1 MEKDATNNNHLGKGR
16 GERRGDSRG
25 DLGVVFDLF
34 DNKEV
39 IDL

>member
-1 MEKDATNNNHLGKGR
+1 MEKDATNNNHLGEGR